1 MQHRTAPTDTDPLGD
16 WTYSET
22 IDEEASAIRV
32 HGRVDRLGIDLLRGT
47 IEELERRGHR
57 EITVTLDAGVEVDP
71 GSRAVLADLAG
82 HLAAVRGLLRI
93 RWSEPAGG
101 RDTAPAGTPRLHLG
115 SALADRRAAR

>member
-22 IDEEASAIRV
+22 IDEEASDIRV

-57 EITVTLDAGVEVDP
+57 EITVTLDDGVEMDP
-71 GSRAVLADLAG
+71 RSRAVLAQLAG
-82 HLAAVRGLLRI
+82 HLADHRGLLRI
-93 RWSEPAGG
+93 RWSERAAG
-101 RDTAPAGTPRLHLG
+101 DTAPVGTPRLHLG
-115 SALADRRAAR
+115 SARAEGRTAR